1 MNFRNASAVAELRE
15 RHGVNVQRTPD
26 DILRKTLESWDQIA
40 RDEEA
45 RNPFFKKVYASLRS
59 FASKVVPTRRYTHP
73 EYKLSADYYWPEA
86 R

>member
-1 MNFRNASAVAELRE
+1 
-15 RHGVNVQRTPD
+15 
-26 DILRKTLESWDQIA
+26 
-40 RDEEA
+40 
-45 RNPFFKKVYASLRS
+45 LRS